1 MQTVGFDLRKLLCAF
16 MLCAPIFGYADPV
29 EERGFQQ
36 ALDGRATTEKA
47 VAVVNLLVGDASL
60 SLAPAWAQLQG
71 NASTQ
76 LAVYV
81 VEDRQGTV
89 VTPAAVPNGCRC
101 VFIFPAVLTEW
112 VRRNSTGTGRLDLD
126 ADQFLVFVLLHEVG
140 HLKKGTPGAV
150 FREGKLS
157 QLNVEP
163 SRAKAAEEDADDFAA
178 DLLKARKS
186 QMPVGEVSLTANLV
200 VMELTKLSWNMQAF
214 RTLDEFGS
222 FAVGKP
228 AVFFDDGYSHP
239 NLAWRILRVAD
250 RIQGSQE
257 TRYLLD
263 AFEEARRRG
272 ANPAPLYQSQ

>member
-1 MQTVGFDLRKLLCAF
+1 MSGELGLRTLLCILT
-16 MLCAPIFGYADPV
+16 MCAVTCSFADPV
-29 EERGFQQ
+29 DERGF
-36 ALDGRATTEKA
+36 LESLEGRSSAEKA
-47 VAVVNLLVGDASL
+47 VAVVNLLVGDSGLRLMPNWAESQGDAS
-60 SLAPAWAQLQG
+60 AQVV
-71 NASTQ
+71 
-76 LAVYV
+76 VYV
-81 VEDRQGTV
+81 VDDRLGTV

-112 VRRNSTGTGRLDLD
+112 VRRNSSGPGRMQLDEG
-126 ADQFLVFVLLHEVG
+126 QFLAFILLHEVG

-163 SRAKAAEEDADDFAA
+163 SRAKSAEEDADDFAA
-178 DLLKARKS
+178 DLLKARKV
-186 QMPVGEVSLTANLV
+186 QTPVGAVSLAANWV

-228 AVFFDDGYSHP
+228 SVFFDDGYSHP

-250 RIQGSQE
+250 RIQGTEE
-257 TRYLLD
+257 TRYLLE

-272 ANPAPLYQSQ
+272 ASPTPLYQRK